1 LPEHFEVFR
10 ASGKGD
16 LGNTRFSQGL
26 WISVPNRPISLSD
39 GKINAKTNQPS
50 NPLKRRLRGHLAI
63 RRLPTAMET
72 MVRKQLFSAST
83 NFTSGKLHH
92 GSTKYFKQYD

>member
-50 NPLKRRLRGHLAI
+50 NPLKRRLRGHFSNKKTSD
-63 RRLPTAMET
+63 RDGTHGEKTA
-72 MVRKQLFSAST
+72 LFSLYQ
-83 NFTSGKLHH
+83 LHIW
-92 GSTKYFKQYD
+92 